1 MDTAKE
7 RILRLVEELP
17 DDASSDEIRYQIY
30 VREKIAQGREDA
42 REGRFVSEAELDRP
56 LSRFGAS
63 GPAE

>member
-1 MDTAKE
+1 MGTAKE

-17 DDASSDEIRYQIY
+17 DDTSSEEIRYQIY

-42 REGRFVSEAELDRP
+42 KAGRFVSEAELDRR
-56 LSRFGAS
+56 LSRFGVA